1 MKRILWK
8 CAGVVV
14 LFAVVYGMAGCSA
27 PGGGSAAATPTPA
40 DGEDDLE
47 GVIWA
52 SGDVVPARW
61 AYLGFEIGGR
71 VAEVS
76 VEAGDEVVAG
86 QVLAR
91 LHVPDLEQAVR
102 AAEASLVSAKAE
114 LARVQA
120 GARPE
125 EIAAAEAA
133 AHRAEAGLARARAVL
148 DQARA
153 ELQRLKAGP
162 KEEERVAAQARM
174 EMAAARVRQAQAA
187 YDRIAGSPDAAAR
200 PEAVALEQATQE
212 YIIAKAQYEAL
223 IRGATPEEIAIAEAQ
238 VKAAEADVQAAQA
251 AVTEAYAQLD
261 LLRAGPRPEDVA
273 VAQAAV
279 AQAEA
284 ALERAQAALDRARLI
299 APYDGTIGAVWIR
312 EGELATPGQ
321 PAIAIGDLSVLRVE
335 ITDLRET
342 DVARV
347 REGQTVEVTFD
358 ALPDE
363 IFQGTIIRLSPMAR
377 EEKGSTNYTA
387 VVALDRID
395 PRLRWGMTAFV
406 NIVVQD

>member
-76 VEAGDEVVAG
+76 VEEGDEVVAG

-133 AHRAEAGLARARAVL
+133 AHRAEA
-148 DQARA
+148 
-153 ELQRLKAGP
+153 
-162 KEEERVAAQARM
+162 
-174 EMAAARVRQAQAA
+174 
-187 YDRIAGSPDAAAR
+187 
-200 PEAVALEQATQE
+200 
-212 YIIAKAQYEAL
+212 
-223 IRGATPEEIAIAEAQ
+223 
-238 VKAAEADVQAAQA
+238 
-251 AVTEAYAQLD
+251 
-261 LLRAGPRPEDVA
+261 
-273 VAQAAV
+273 
-279 AQAEA
+279 
-284 ALERAQAALDRARLI
+284 
-299 APYDGTIGAVWIR
+299 
-312 EGELATPGQ
+312 
-321 PAIAIGDLSVLRVE
+321 
-335 ITDLRET
+335 
-342 DVARV
+342 
-347 REGQTVEVTFD
+347 
-358 ALPDE
+358 
-363 IFQGTIIRLSPMAR
+363 
-377 EEKGSTNYTA
+377 
-387 VVALDRID
+387 
-395 PRLRWGMTAFV
+395 
-406 NIVVQD
+406 